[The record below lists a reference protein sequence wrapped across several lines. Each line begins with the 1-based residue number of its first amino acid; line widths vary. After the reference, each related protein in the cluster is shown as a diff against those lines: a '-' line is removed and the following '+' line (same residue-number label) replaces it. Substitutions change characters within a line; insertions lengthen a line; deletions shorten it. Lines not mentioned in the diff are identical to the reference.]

1 MQQSGQEMMVAWVRK
16 VTVLMGRRGCGIY
29 LGSSHR
35 PRIER
40 GEKGERESRITS
52 RFLVQAIG

>member
-1 MQQSGQEMMVAWVRK
+1 MVAWVRK
-16 VTVLMGRRGCGIY
+16 LTVLMGRRGCGIY
-29 LGSSHR
+29 LGRGHR

-40 GEKGERESRITS
+40 VRKGEGESRITS

>member
-1 MQQSGQEMMVAWVRK
+1 MMVAWVRK
-16 VTVLMGRRGCGIY
+16 VTVLMGRRGGGIY

-40 GEKGERESRITS
+40 GEKGERESRIIS

>member
-1 MQQSGQEMMVAWVRK
+1 MMLAWVRK

-40 GEKGERESRITS
+40 GEKGRERIKNYFQVSSSGHRVDGGA
-52 RFLVQAIG
+52 L